1 MEEPLTTPPLP
12 AEYYRDHA
20 ARVRQLARDATAAGI
35 REHLDDVALQ
45 YDRLAERVENTP
57 RSAQTGYRRG

>member
-1 MEEPLTTPPLP
+1 MEGPPASPPLP

-20 ARVRQLARDATAAGI
+20 ARVRRLARDATAAGI

-45 YDRLAERVENTP
+45 YDRLAERVEDTP
-57 RSAQTGYRRG
+57 PHRRS